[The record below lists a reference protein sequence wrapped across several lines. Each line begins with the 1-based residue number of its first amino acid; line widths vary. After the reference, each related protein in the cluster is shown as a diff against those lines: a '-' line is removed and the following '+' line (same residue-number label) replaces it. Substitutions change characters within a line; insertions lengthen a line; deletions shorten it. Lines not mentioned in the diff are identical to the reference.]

1 VTKIVF
7 VTQRVDP
14 DDPDLG
20 AATSLVRALAARVDE
35 VAVLALDGDASV
47 LPPNAHL
54 RTFGG
59 ANRIARGIRFTVALD
74 RELRSRPLAVVAHMS
89 PIYAVL
95 AAPLA
100 RPRGVQVVLWF
111 THWRRSRLLAAAVRA
126 CNTVVSVEPGSFP
139 IATPKLR
146 PIGHGIDLSDFP
158 CVDRSDH
165 RPPLRVVSLGRTSP
179 AKGLDTIVEGVRLAR
194 ERGLD
199 VELELRGPSVTAE
212 EREHRDRLGI
222 VKPPLPR
229 SEIPALLGRS
239 DVLVNNMR
247 AGAPDKAVYEACA
260 TCLPVL
266 ASNPS
271 LADVLGEELRF
282 ARESPEELA
291 DRLEWLAGLTLE
303 QRADIGR
310 RLRARVEASH
320 STDTWADGLLAAA
333 EDGAVV
339 RSTKVR

>member
-1 VTKIVF
+1 LRKLVF
-7 VTQRVDP
+7 VTQRLDP

-20 AATSLVRALAARVDE
+20 AATALVLALAARVDE
-35 VAVLALDGDASV
+35 LAVLALEGDASV

-54 RTFGG
+54 RTFG
-59 ANRIARGIRFTVALD
+59 AATRIGRGLRFAVALA
-74 RELRSRPLAVVAHMS
+74 RELRTRPLAVVAHMS

-100 RPRGVQVVLWF
+100 RPRGVGVILWF
-111 THWRRSRLLAAAVRA
+111 THWRRSWLLRAAERA
-126 CNTVVSVEPGSFP
+126 CTTVLSVEPGSFP
-139 IATPKLR
+139 LPSRKLR
-146 PIGHGIDLSDFP
+146 PIGHGIDLADFP

-165 RPPLRVVSLGRTSP
+165 LPPLRVVSLGRTSP

-194 ERGLD
+194 ERGVD
-199 VELELRGPSVTAE
+199 VELEIRGPSVTAE

-222 VKPPLPR
+222 VEGPVPR
-229 SEIPALLGRS
+229 REIPALLGRS

-247 AGAPDKAVYEACA
+247 AGAPDKVVYEACA

-271 LADVLGEELRF
+271 LADVLDDELRF

-291 DRLEWLAGLTLE
+291 ERLEWLAGLTAE
-303 QRADIGR
+303 QRSEIGR
-310 RLRARVEASH
+310 RLRKRVEEAH
-320 STDTWADGLLAAA
+320 STDTWADGVVKAA
-333 EDGAVV
+333 GG
-339 RSTKVR
+339 